1 MDVLSGMPR
10 GATKQFDRT
19 AVLDRAMQLFWE
31 KGYEATGLS
40 ELTQRMGIG
49 RQSLYDTFGDKRSL
63 FLEALDHY
71 VGTRVSHV
79 GDLLKATGSPL
90 RNIRRVLAFYER
102 HNTSG
107 NGLGCLVINS
117 AAEFGSPDTRLDE
130 PVRKQVKLLESM
142 YKQAFDAAREAGE
155 IKSKA
160 DTLALARAM
169 CSMTF
174 GVCLMG
180 RVGMSKAMVR
190 DVIKMN
196 ATIIDSVAVGVQ
208 RRQSQGSSS

>member
-1 MDVLSGMPR
+1 MVKRTYSPGMPR

-19 AVLDRAMQLFWE
+19 EVLDRAMQLFWE

-71 VGTRVSHV
+71 VGTRLSRVS
-79 GDLLKATGSPL
+79 DLLKAPGSPL
-90 RNIRRVLAFYER
+90 RNIRRVLAFYEQ

-107 NGLGCLVINS
+107 NGLGCLIINS
-117 AAEFGSPDTRLDE
+117 AAEFGSPDARLDE
-130 PVRKQVKLLESM
+130 PVRKRVKLLESM
-142 YKQAFDAAREAGE
+142 FKQAFDAAREAAE
-155 IKSKA
+155 IEPKA

-169 CSMTF
+169 CSLTC

-190 DVIKMN
+190 DIIKMN
-196 ATIIDSVAVGVQ
+196 ARIIDSVAVGE
-208 RRQSQGSSS
+208 

>member
-1 MDVLSGMPR
+1 MDVLSPMPR

-19 AVLDRAMQLFWE
+19 EVLDRATQLFWE

-71 VGTRVSHV
+71 MGTRVSRV
-79 GDLLKATGSPL
+79 SALLTGPGSPL
-90 RNIRRVLAFYER
+90 RNIRRVLAFYEH

-117 AAEFGSPDTRLDE
+117 AAELGSSHTRLDE
-130 PVRKQVKLLESM
+130 PVRKRVKQLESM
-142 YKQAFDAAREAGE
+142 FKQAFNAAREAGE
-155 IKSKA
+155 IEATA

-169 CSMTF
+169 CSVTC
-174 GVCLMG
+174 GACLMG
-180 RVGMSKAMVR
+180 RIGMSKAMVR
-190 DVIKMN
+190 DIIKMN
-196 ATIIDSVAVGVQ
+196 ARIIDSVAVG
-208 RRQSQGSSS
+208 G

>member
-1 MDVLSGMPR
+1 MPR

-19 AVLDRAMQLFWE
+19 EVLDRAMQLFWE

-71 VGTRVSHV
+71 VATRLSRVS
-79 GDLLKATGSPL
+79 DLLKAPGSPL
-90 RNIRRVLAFYER
+90 RNIRRVLAFYEQ
-102 HNTSG
+102 HNTCG
-107 NGLGCLVINS
+107 NGLGCLIINS
-117 AAEFGSPDTRLDE
+117 AAEFGSPDACLDE
-130 PVRKQVKLLESM
+130 PVRKRLKLVESM
-142 YKQAFDAAREAGE
+142 FKRAFDAAREAGE
-155 IKSKA
+155 IEARA

-169 CSMTF
+169 CSMAC

-190 DVIKMN
+190 DIIKMN
-196 ATIIDSVAVGVQ
+196 ARIIESVAVGV
-208 RRQSQGSSS
+208 